1 MNSASPV
8 TVLHVEDDPLWAD
21 FCRALFRRDPGIR
34 WLGPVATGAAALAAT
49 SHLHPD
55 IVLLDVNLPDGD
67 GFALARQIVA
77 QGRPVPKLLL
87 LSARDDQVLLSKVRD
102 TDFHGLLW
110 KNRDIE
116 SELPQALAELARG
129 GRYFPAE
136 VRRAWSELR
145 ARPDAFFK
153 ILSTREIDLLPYFS
167 RGLDDDAIARL
178 VGGSPLTVK
187 SHRQHIMS
195 KLGLHRSAELIHWTI
210 KAGFGTS
217 DATSPAPQRR
227 VGANGGQG

>member
-1 MNSASPV
+1 MHSPSPV

-21 FCRALFRRDPGIR
+21 FCRALFRKEPSIR
-34 WLGPVATGAAALAAT
+34 WLGPVATGADALSTTA
-49 SHLHPD
+49 HLHPD
-55 IVLLDVNLPDGD
+55 IVLLDVNLPDID
-67 GFALARQIVA
+67 GFTLARQLLA
-77 QGRPVPKLLL
+77 RGRPTPKILL

-116 SELPQALAELARG
+116 TELPLALAELARG

-153 ILSTREIDLLPYFS
+153 ILSAREIDLLPHFS
-167 RGLDDDAIARL
+167 RGLDDDAIARI

-210 KAGFGTS
+210 KAGFGTPE
-217 DATSPAPQRR
+217 AASPAPERR
-227 VGANGGQG
+227 VGE